1 MRTRGVC
8 SMPATE
14 PREARIAA
22 LAEKSSY
29 VENVLTHALVAGLA
43 GELWRLDPGRSLQVF
58 NSEVDDSGFDVILG
72 VGAELRYIQLKQ
84 AHDEKVPAYVS
95 VRLQFSELPG
105 SCVVLMSHR
114 LARAACCGNCSRRFP
129 AAALRLGPAKFR
141 HCVEVR
147 VPLRFPCRPRLDF
160 LIRWSSVRVTQGPP
174 TIQYPRGPIAASD
187 GPRCFQGCR
196 SRRAMRPHR

>member
-1 MRTRGVC
+1 MKTRGAC
-8 SMPATE
+8 SMAAIE
-14 PREARIAA
+14 PRASRIAA

-43 GELWRLDPGRSLQVF
+43 GELWQLDPSRSLQVF

-84 AHDEKVPAYVS
+84 AHDEKVPAHVS

-114 LARAACCGNCSRRFP
+114 LADLALTGFRFYGGAATSEPMPG
-129 AAALRLGPAKFR
+129 
-141 HCVEVR
+141 
-147 VPLRFPCRPRLDF
+147 
-160 LIRWSSVRVTQGPP
+160 
-174 TIQYPRGPIAASD
+174 IAAFSTSKAPGRRTAD
-187 GPRCFQGCR
+187 GARKVR
-196 SRRAMRPHR
+196 ENYRNVLVSRFSAPLDLRGLLLALFPGLGEVAGAA